1 MKGQI
6 SLSNDEIIRSLK
18 NRELKSVK
26 TLYDNYSS
34 SLLGIISLLVS
45 DEELRLEI
53 LEKTFVKIW
62 HESEKYDPINSS
74 LFIWMMKLAIE
85 VSVECMDLQLTEIRE
100 KFWQAYKE
108 LRKNIQ

>member
-1 MKGQI
+1 MKGKI
-6 SLSNDEIIRSLK
+6 SRSNDEIIRSLK
-18 NRELKSVK
+18 NREIQSIK

-53 LEKTFVKIW
+53 LEKTFLRIW
-62 HESEKYDPINSS
+62 QESEKHEPINST

-85 VSVECMDLQLTEIRE
+85 VSAECMDLQLAEIRE